1 MKKRIGHW
9 MWLWHRRSGY
19 RFMGMDVL
27 LLTTLGRRSGER
39 QEATVSWFPDG
50 EDAWLIIASAGGSDR
65 NPGWYWNLKS
75 HPDQVWI
82 ELRGRKLQVTPEE
95 LEGARRADSW
105 QRIVTAQRRYDGY
118 QKKTNRVIPVI
129 RLVPATP

>member
-1 MKKRIGHW
+1 MGR
-9 MWLWHRRSGY
+9 WHRRSGY
-19 RFMGMDVL
+19 RFMGMDIL
-27 LLTTLGRRSGER
+27 FLTTVGRRTGER

-50 EDAWLIIASAGGSDR
+50 EEAWLIIAAAGGSDR

-82 ELRGRKLQVTPEE
+82 ELPGRKLQVKPEE
-95 LEGARRADSW
+95 LDGTRRADSW
-105 QRIVTAQRRYDGY
+105 QRIVAGQRRFEGY

-129 RLVPATP
+129 RLIPAPQ